1 MKKHCRW
8 MPLALL
14 AFSILAAASDE
25 LATQIKNPDVK
36 LRQEAAERLGKTGN
50 KSAVPVLAD
59 ALRDPSEKVR
69 RKVIIALDR
78 LRYPETLEP
87 LRQATQDP
95 APELARL
102 AILSLVNH
110 STGRELNLGVTGRL
124 KTLGSK
130 VKRGFEMDDARIDS
144 DVLVDPLTIK
154 ALENVLKRKRGWEA
168 ERAAAWGLGILM
180 ARPAVGT
187 LVDTAH
193 SPDPDLAREAMNSLT
208 KIRDPSAGPPL
219 VDLLDSPYEDVRK
232 DAAVTVGVL
241 RTREA
246 VEPLGDLYRRA
257 RSRKVRAKA
266 LEGLAFIGDET
277 SVTLFEEALKS
288 RNAEFRI
295 AAAEGFAHVGDA
307 QYADELR
314 HAMANEKG
322 GKARLAMAFAL
333 AAMGDFDYVLDL
345 VQQLGSAFRRNF
357 ARAYLIELSHDPDA
371 RFELYQHLNYHAP
384 DVRKNLCQILMYYG
398 DSDTIQALEHLTRD
412 ENNDVAIEAIRATR
426 VIRAREIAK
435 GRTPQ
440 GGKSKS
446 NGDF

>member
-241 RTREA
+241 RTQEA
-246 VEPLGDLYRRA
+246 VEPLGDLYRRE

-398 DSDTIQALEHLTRD
+398 DSDTIQALEYLTRD

>member
-130 VKRGFEMDDARIDS
+130 VKRGFEMDDVRIDS

-241 RTREA
+241 RTQEA
-246 VEPLGDLYRRA
+246 VEPLGDLYRRE

-371 RFELYQHLNYHAP
+371 HFELYQHLNYHAP

>member
-241 RTREA
+241 RTQEA
-246 VEPLGDLYRRA
+246 VEPLGDLYRRE

-333 AAMGDFDYVLDL
+333 AAMGDLDYVLDL

-357 ARAYLIELSHDPDA
+357 ARAYLIELAHDPDA

>member
-193 SPDPDLAREAMNSLT
+193 SPDPDLAREAMHSLT

-241 RTREA
+241 RTQEA
-246 VEPLGDLYRRA
+246 VEPLGDLYRRE

-307 QYADELR
+307 QYANELR

-333 AAMGDFDYVLDL
+333 AAMGDLDYVLDL